1 MVELKSRILIA
12 GILLLIVT
20 PLVIMNL
27 SDHSTIG
34 SDSRGYV
41 TKDVYAHYG
50 KQNIKIAVVTG
61 IHPREE
67 VSVAPVQWASR
78 AFALLP
84 VEVALYSIN
93 VEDSPMDYSKGRAN
107 GEGLAATYILP
118 DVMKSDYDLV
128 IIAHAHAP
136 GYGEG
141 FYVATPQMDEPS
153 VQIAESL
160 RKEGFN
166 YYPVSGKTRYRS
178 SSARL
183 FSRPLAA
190 AGYPTLV
197 YEVPEWS
204 SAYEV
209 FFMTLKLLRASSSVL
224 S

>member
-1 MVELKSRILIA
+1 LKSRILITV
-12 GILLLIVT
+12 ILLLVT
-20 PLVIMNL
+20 PLVIMNI

-41 TKDVYAHYG
+41 TRDVYAHYG
-50 KQNIKIAVVTG
+50 EQNIKVAVVTG
-61 IHPREE
+61 IHPREG

-93 VEDSPMDYSKGRAN
+93 VEDSPMDYSRGRTN
-107 GEGLAATYILP
+107 GEGLATTYILP
-118 DVMKSDYDLV
+118 DVTKSDYDLV

-153 VQIAESL
+153 VRIAESL

-204 SAYEV
+204 SPYEV
-209 FFMTLKLLRASSSVL
+209 FFMTLKLLSASRSLL

>member
-1 MVELKSRILIA
+1 
-12 GILLLIVT
+12 
-20 PLVIMNL
+20 MNL

-50 KQNIKIAVVTG
+50 KQDIKIAVVTG

-78 AFALLP
+78 AFTLLP

-93 VEDSPMDYSKGRAN
+93 VEDNPMDYRKGRAS
-107 GEGLAATYILP
+107 GEGLATTYILP
-118 DVMKSDYDLV
+118 DVTKSDYDLV

-153 VQIAESL
+153 VRIAEDL
-160 RKEGFN
+160 REEGFN
-166 YYPVSGKTRYRS
+166 YYPVSGKTVYRS

-209 FFMTLKLLRASSSVL
+209 FFMTLKLLRATSSVL